1 MKTITQVV
9 QLIKSYIDKGDG
21 KRLAAQTLSAGSTTL
36 TFSDNSITNNSTI
49 IPRVSKWGVAPT
61 NIVITTGQA
70 VLTFDEQDSAISVY
84 LVIQ

>member
-9 QLIKSYIDKGDG
+9 TLIKDYIDRKDG
-21 KRLAAQTLSAGSTTL
+21 KRLSAQTLAVGSTTL
-36 TFSDNSITNNSTI
+36 TFTDSSITTNSTI
-49 IPRVSKWGVAPT
+49 LPRVSKWGVAPT
-61 NIVITTGQA
+61 DITVTTGQA